1 MTELDFRAIG
11 RSLSNWGRWGADD
24 QIGTLNLLTPDRVA
38 FAASLVTQGRVLQ
51 LGIPVGADGPQ
62 TGVGRMNPLH
72 LMCEN
77 GAEQDYGPLKI
88 ADDYVVMATQSVTQ
102 WDALAHV
109 YYDDLLYN
117 GRSAD
122 SVTVRGA
129 MYNSIASVTNGVAG
143 RGVLLDVARHRGVSW
158 MQKGDAILP
167 AELDEVAQAQ
177 GVTIRPGDILLVRT
191 GWWAKFLSDRA
202 ATDFMWGEPGLSLT
216 CASWLAEKELSAVA
230 ADNYAVEVQTALPG
244 GIGSEIDGVVAPL
257 HMVLIRDMG
266 MTIGEIF
273 DLEALGAD
281 CARDGVWEFFF
292 CAPPLPITRGLGSPI
307 NPVAIK

>member
-1 MTELDFRAIG
+1 MTEPDFRAIG

-24 QIGTLNLLTPDRVA
+24 QLGTLNLLTPARVA

-62 TGVGRMNPLH
+62 TGAGRMNPLH

-88 ADDYVVMATQSVTQ
+88 ADDYLVMPTQSVTQ

-117 GRSAD
+117 GRPAD
-122 SVTVRGA
+122 TVTVRGA
-129 MYNSIASVTNGVAG
+129 TYNSIASVTNGVAG
-143 RGVLLDVARHRGVSW
+143 RGVLLDVARHRGVPW
-158 MQKGDAILP
+158 MQKGNGIHP
-167 AELDEVAQAQ
+167 AELDEVAEAQ
-177 GVTIRPGDILLVRT
+177 GVLIRPGDILLVRT
-191 GWWAKFLSDRA
+191 GWWAKFLSDRVA
-202 ATDFMWGEPGLSLT
+202 ADFMWGEPGLSLT
-216 CASWLAEKELSAVA
+216 CASWLAEKEVSAVA

-307 NPVAIK
+307 NPIAIK